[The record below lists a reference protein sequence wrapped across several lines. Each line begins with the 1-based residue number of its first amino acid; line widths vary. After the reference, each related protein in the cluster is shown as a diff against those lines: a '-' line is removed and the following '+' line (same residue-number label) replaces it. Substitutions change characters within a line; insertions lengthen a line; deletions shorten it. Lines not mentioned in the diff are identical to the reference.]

1 MYMDNTIVE
10 NDNKLFKKWKL
21 CNENLSVECFR
32 PKEECAK
39 NVY

>member
-10 NDNKLFKKWKL
+10 NDNKLFKNVNYVMKIYQWNAL
-21 CNENLSVECFR
+21 DQ
-32 PKEECAK
+32 KEECAK